1 MPLYLA
7 LQLTCVYLNICRV
20 CKSFFLMY
28 VFLLRLAKG
37 GGGSIEMVNGR
48 YLFSWIGSYFP
59 IGLARGF
66 PCDDPG

>member
-1 MPLYLA
+1 
-7 LQLTCVYLNICRV
+7 
-20 CKSFFLMY
+20 MY

-48 YLFSWIGSYFP
+48 YLFSWIGGYFP

-66 PCDDPG
+66 PCDDAG